1 MEQESNEV
9 FTAVFSIASVILG
22 AILAW
27 ASTVHFQTRSKRSE
41 ERRLLTVLF
50 GELLNLKRHYFY
62 AFDEL
67 PTELGSKAEILSL
80 KMSRYGPLAV
90 SGSDLSH
97 LGFVRETDIRDL
109 MQLALVVRNTD
120 YAIELALEDY
130 SSETQNK
137 DNIEGIRRR
146 MKFTASVVDRLIH
159 SISSSHPNL
168 KKIISNNN

>member
-1 MEQESNEV
+1 MAQQSTE
-9 FTAVFSIASVILG
+9 FLKAAFSIAGIILG

-27 ASTVHFQTRSKRSE
+27 ASTIYFQARNKRSE
-41 ERRLLTVLF
+41 QRRLLTVLF
-50 GELLNLKRHYFY
+50 GELLNLKQHYYF
-62 AFDEL
+62 ALNEI
-67 PTELGSKAEILSL
+67 PAKLGSKKEILSL

-90 SGSDLSH
+90 SGRDLSH
-97 LGFVRETDIRDL
+97 LGFIRETDIRDL

-146 MKFTASVVDRLIH
+146 VEFTQSVVEGLID

-168 KKIISNNN
+168 KEVMFNKQ